1 MSFDIEA
8 DSSHGDFPL
17 PVKTYKRLATN
28 IVDVVESW
36 DSIEKDYLIDWLK
49 QAILTAFEY
58 AWEDGIDTIYTKKE
72 KPTQEIIEQKIVEW
86 LQKPVR
92 DCEIED
98 DEDLQAET
106 NFESVVENEDVDDE
120 SIASIKK
127 VRKSIR
133 KDTVVE
139 LLMRP
144 VAPAKVVL
152 KEIAKLQKLIK
163 H

>member
-49 QAILTAFEY
+49 KAVLTAFEY
-58 AWEDGIDTIYTKKE
+58 DWEDGIDTIYTKSE
-72 KPTQEIIEQKIVEW
+72 KPKQEVIEEKITEW
-86 LQKPVR
+86 LNKPVR

-98 DEDLQAET
+98 DDDLQAET
-106 NFESVVENEDVDDE
+106 NFETVVDNEDINDDDE
-120 SIASIKK
+120 INSVKK
-127 VRKSIR
+127 IRKSIR

-139 LLMRP
+139 LLMRDR
-144 VAPAKVVL
+144 VKRDS
-152 KEIAKLQKLIK
+152 KITEMREGK
-163 H
+163 